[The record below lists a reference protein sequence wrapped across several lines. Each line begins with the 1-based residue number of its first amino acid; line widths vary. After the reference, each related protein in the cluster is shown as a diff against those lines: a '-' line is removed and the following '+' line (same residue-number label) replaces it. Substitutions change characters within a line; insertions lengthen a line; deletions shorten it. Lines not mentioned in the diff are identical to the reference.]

1 MLFLE
6 KFGSGPQ
13 TPILITPS
21 ATLNTIGNAHVR
33 TMQPYENRMSLQDDE
48 LTGWQLPDLKSQ
60 FGSRYISFYA
70 IYALNLLV
78 NVGAL

>member
-1 MLFLE
+1 MLLLE

-13 TPILITPS
+13 TPILTTPS
-21 ATLNTIGNAHVR
+21 ATLNTIGNADVR
-33 TMQPYENRMSLQDDE
+33 TMHPCIFENRMSLQDDV

-70 IYALNLLV
+70 I
-78 NVGAL
+78 